1 MKYRTKETEEIMHMI
16 AEEKAVNHAM
26 NAELSADYLNGAI
39 VQQIL
44 EIMHSK
50 HMSQQDLAQRIGK
63 SKQYVSKIL
72 REKRNFT
79 IASLAAIAQ
88 ALESKVVIELKQDE
102 STPIET
108 SKNKTAAI

>member
-1 MKYRTKETEEIMHMI
+1 MKYRTGETEEIMHMI
-16 AEEKAVNHAM
+16 AEEKAVNHTM
-26 NAELSADYLNGAI
+26 NAELTADYLNGEI

-44 EIMHSK
+44 EIMQSK
-50 HMSQQDLAQRIGK
+50 HMSQQDLAQQIGK

-88 ALESKVVIELKQDE
+88 ALESNVVIKFNRNE
-102 STPIET
+102 STPVENQND
-108 SKNKTAAI
+108 SRVV